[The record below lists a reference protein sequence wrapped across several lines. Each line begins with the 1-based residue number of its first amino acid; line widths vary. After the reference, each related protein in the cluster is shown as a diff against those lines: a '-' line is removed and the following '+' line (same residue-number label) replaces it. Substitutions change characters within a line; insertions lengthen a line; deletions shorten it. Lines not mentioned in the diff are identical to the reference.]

1 MLLGQRL
8 ADTPMTTVGYHAS
21 HEQFAPSDLL
31 EYVRL
36 ADEYGFS
43 DVLASDHFHPWS
55 ERQGES
61 GHVWSWLG
69 AALATTDLTYGTVNA
84 PGYRYHPAV
93 IAQAAAT
100 HREMHPE
107 RFWLA
112 VGSGQQLNEG
122 ITGEHWPVKRER
134 NARLQECAE
143 VMRRLW
149 DGETVTHHG
158 RITVEEAT
166 LYTRPETAP
175 PLIGAAQS
183 TATARWLGEWADG
196 MITVGSVDPEEVA
209 ERVAAFR
216 DVAPEKPVY
225 VKAELAYD
233 PDAEEAKRL
242 AADQWLSNCLPGP
255 VTQELRRPE
264 QYGALADQL
273 STDEITDHVMVS
285 SDLDR
290 HIEWLSGLAELDVET
305 LIVHNVTPKQK
316 QFIETFGE
324 SVLPALR

>member
-1 MLLGQRL
+1 
-8 ADTPMTTVGYHAS
+8 MTTIGYHAS
-21 HEQFAPSDLL
+21 HEQFAPSELL
-31 EYVRL
+31 EYVQL
-36 ADEYGFS
+36 AEQHGFTE
-43 DVLASDHFHPWS
+43 VLASDHFHPWS
-55 ERQGES
+55 QRQGES
-61 GHVWSWLG
+61 GYVWSWLG

-100 HREMHPE
+100 LREMHPD

-122 ITGEHWPVKRER
+122 ITGEHWPVKGER
-134 NARLQECAE
+134 NARLEEC
-143 VMRRLW
+143 VDVLRRLW

-158 RITVEEAT
+158 RVTVEEAQ
-166 LYTRPETAP
+166 LYTRPESPP

-196 MITVGSVDPEEVA
+196 MITVGSPDREA
-209 ERVAAFR
+209 LARRIDAFR
-216 DVAPEKPVY
+216 ERAPDKPVY
-225 VKAELAYD
+225 VKSEVAYD
-233 PDAEEAKRL
+233 PDESEAMRL

-264 QYGALADQL
+264 QYGALGDQL
-273 STDEITDHVMVS
+273 PVDEITNHVNVS
-285 SDLDR
+285 SDLDQ
-290 HIEWLSGLAELDVET
+290 HIEWLKELLAMEVEG
-305 LIVHNVTPKQK
+305 IIIHNVTPKQE

-324 SVLPALR
+324 AVLPKVR

>member
-1 MLLGQRL
+1 
-8 ADTPMTTVGYHAS
+8 MTTIGYHAS
-21 HEQFAPSDLL
+21 HEQFPPSDLL
-31 EYVRL
+31 EYVQL
-36 ADEYGFS
+36 ADQHGFS
-43 DVLASDHFHPWS
+43 EVLASDHFHPWS
-55 ERQGES
+55 EQQGES

-69 AALATTDLTYGTVNA
+69 SALAVTDLSYGTVNA

-100 HREMHPE
+100 LRELYPE

-122 ITGEHWPVKRER
+122 ITGEQWPIKAER
-134 NARLQECAE
+134 NARLEACAD
-143 VMRRLW
+143 VMRQLW
-149 DGETVTHHG
+149 SGETVTRHG

-166 LYTRPETAP
+166 LYTRPESAP

-196 MITVGSVDPEEVA
+196 MITVGSRDRAAVA

-216 DVAPEKPVY
+216 DIAPEKPVLL
-225 VKAELAYD
+225 KAEVAYD
-233 PDAEEAKRL
+233 PDDGEARRL

-290 HIEWLSGLAELDVET
+290 HVEWLSGFLELDVDK
-305 LIVHNVTPKQK
+305 LIIHNVTPKQT

-324 SVLPALR
+324 AVLPELS

>member
-1 MLLGQRL
+1 
-8 ADTPMTTVGYHAS
+8 MTTIGYHAS

-31 EYVRL
+31 EYVQL
-36 ADEYGFS
+36 ADRHGFS
-43 DVLASDHFHPWS
+43 EVLASDHFHPWS

-69 AALATTDLTYGTVNA
+69 SALAETDLTYGTVNA

-100 HREMHPE
+100 LRELYPE

-122 ITGEHWPVKRER
+122 ITGEHWPVKAER
-134 NARLQECAE
+134 NARLEECAD

-166 LYTRPETAP
+166 LYTRPESPP

-196 MITVGSVDPEEVA
+196 MITVGSVDHEEAA

-216 DVAPEKPVY
+216 DVAPEKPVFL
-225 VKAELAYD
+225 KAELAYD
-233 PDAEEAKRL
+233 PDETLAREQ

-290 HIEWLSGLAELDVET
+290 HLKWLSRLMELDVDT
-305 LIVHNVTPKQK
+305 LIVHNVTPKQT
-316 QFIETFGE
+316 QFIEAFGE
-324 SVLPALR
+324 SVLPVVQ

>member
-1 MLLGQRL
+1 
-8 ADTPMTTVGYHAS
+8 MTTLGYHAS
-21 HEQFAPSDLL
+21 HEQFAPSKLL
-31 EYVRL
+31 EHVQL
-36 ADEYGFS
+36 AEKHGFTE
-43 DVLASDHFHPWS
+43 VLASDHFHPWS
-55 ERQGES
+55 QRQGES

-69 AALATTDLTYGTVNA
+69 AALASTDLTYGTVNA

-93 IAQAAAT
+93 IAQAAGT
-100 HREMHPE
+100 LREMHPE

-134 NARLQECAE
+134 NARLRECVD

-158 RITVEEAT
+158 RITVEEAH
-166 LYTRPETAP
+166 LYTRPERPP

-183 TATARWLGEWADG
+183 AETAAWLAEWADG
-196 MITVGSVDPEEVA
+196 MITVGSPDREALA
-209 ERVAAFR
+209 ERIDAFR
-216 DVAPEKPVY
+216 ERAPDKPVC
-225 VKAELAYD
+225 VKSEIAYD
-233 PDAEEAKRL
+233 PDETVALQE

-264 QYGALADQL
+264 QYSALGDQL
-273 STDEITDHVMVS
+273 PVEEITNHVNVS
-285 SDLDR
+285 SDLNQ
-290 HIEWLSGLAELDVET
+290 HTEWLKELLDLEVDT
-305 LIVHNVTPKQK
+305 VIIHNVTPKQT

-324 SVLPALR
+324 AVLPELSE